1 MNDELRQ
8 HWALRTLDDEA
19 ARLAS
24 DQAKIPAL
32 RRMHETRVTAARRAL
47 EVGDAR
53 AASANQQRRALER
66 DIAAFDVQEKRFEQQ
81 LAAVTDQKQFEAV
94 QHEIAAV
101 RAKRSDIETTALEQ
115 LEIEEQCAA
124 EGPSLAAV
132 LERATQEAS
141 AANAAWDAEEAA
153 ARARTTDLDV
163 QREAISANLSQS
175 ARNAYTRLRG
185 ARDGRAIAA
194 IENGACGA
202 CFHSLSPHAA
212 QEARK
217 RERLLPC
224 DGCGRLLMLA
234 PAGQGEDHAG

>member
-1 MNDELRQ
+1 MNDELLQ
-8 HWALRTLDDEA
+8 HWALRSLDDEA

-24 DQAKIPAL
+24 ELGRLPAL
-32 RRMHETRVTAARRAL
+32 RRTHEARVAAARRAL
-47 EVGDAR
+47 AACDGLE
-53 AASANQQRRALER
+53 ASASQKRRALER
-66 DIAAFDVQEKRFEQQ
+66 DIATFDAQEKRFEQQ

-115 LEIEEQCAA
+115 LEIEERSTA
-124 EGPSLAAV
+124 ERPSL
-132 LERATQEAS
+132 LTTLDRATQDA
-141 AANAAWDAEEAA
+141 ANANAAWDAEEEGS
-153 ARARTTDLDV
+153 RERTAELDA
-163 QREAISANLSQS
+163 QREAIAANLAS
-175 ARNAYTRLRG
+175 AARSAYLRLRG

-217 RERLLPC
+217 RERLLSC
-224 DGCGRLLMLA
+224 DGCGRLLLLA
-234 PAGQGEDHAG
+234 PELQA

>member
-1 MNDELRQ
+1 VNDELLQ
-8 HWALRTLDDEA
+8 HWALRSLDDEA

-24 DQAKIPAL
+24 ELGKLPAL
-32 RRMHETRVTAARRAL
+32 RRAHESRVAAARRAL
-47 EVGDAR
+47 
-53 AASANQQRRALER
+53 AACDDLAGSASQKRRALER
-66 DIAAFDVQEKRFEQQ
+66 DIAAFDAQEKRFEQQ

-115 LEIEEQCAA
+115 LEIEESSAA
-124 EGPSLAAV
+124 DRPSLSAA
-132 LERATQEAS
+132 LDRATQDAAS
-141 AANAAWDAEEAA
+141 ATAAWDAEEALS
-153 ARARTTDLDV
+153 RVRTAELEA
-163 QREAISANLSQS
+163 QREAIAANLTVAARS
-175 ARNAYTRLRG
+175 AYRRLRG

-217 RERLLPC
+217 RDRLLAC
-224 DGCGRLLMLA
+224 DGCGRLLLLA
-234 PAGQGEDHAG
+234 PESQG